1 MEFVK
6 SVASGNDF
14 VILDREQIAVDEVQW
29 PEMVEVLCRS
39 KYGIGADG
47 VLVLYF
53 GINPAEPNRVR
64 MRIFNSDG
72 SEAEMCGN
80 GSRCA
85 IRYSAERLG
94 LEEIVLE
101 TLAGDVMGQYFRD
114 TQRARVRLTR
124 PKDLAKDIPLDC
136 SFGGVVADYIDTGV
150 PHTIVFVEDIDK
162 IDVPSQGREIRYHSY
177 FSPRGTNVDFVKIL
191 DANNIR
197 IRTYERGVE
206 NETLACGTGSVA
218 AAILSLLAQGI
229 KEDTRVNVK
238 TQGGE
243 VLGVDVYFNETGEV
257 WQVFLEGQ
265 VYEIFRGYT
274 DIV

>member
-14 VILDREQIAVDEVQW
+14 VILDREDIDIDESRW
-29 PEMVEVLCRS
+29 PQMVEALCRP

-47 VLVLYF
+47 VLVIYF
-53 GINPAEPNRVR
+53 GISPDEPSRVR

-85 IRYSAERLG
+85 VRYSAERLG
-94 LEEIVLE
+94 VNEIVLE
-101 TLAGDVMGQYFRD
+101 TMAGDVIGRYFPD
-114 TQRARVRLTR
+114 TQRARVKLTR
-124 PKDLAKDIPLDC
+124 PEDLARGISLDC
-136 SFGGVVADYIDTGV
+136 SSGKMNVDYIDTGV
-150 PHTIVFVEDIDK
+150 PHTIVFVDDIDD
-162 IDVPSQGREIRYHSY
+162 IDVPLIGREIRYHSY
-177 FSPRGTNVDFVKIL
+177 FKPRGTNVDFVKIF
-191 DANNIR
+191 DVNNIR

-206 NETLACGTGSVA
+206 DETLACGTGSVA
-218 AAILSLLAQGI
+218 SAVLSLLAQGI
-229 KEDTRVNVK
+229 KEDTKVNVQ

-243 VLGVDVYFNETGEV
+243 VLGVEVYFDDRGEV
-257 WQVFLEGQ
+257 SDVFLEGQ
-265 VYEIFRGYT
+265 ALEVFRGYT

>member
-14 VILDREQIAVDEVQW
+14 IILDREQIEVEEDQW
-29 PEMVEVLCRS
+29 PQMVEMLCRP

-53 GINPAEPNRVR
+53 GVNPDDSSRVR

-85 IRYSAERLG
+85 IRYSAEKLG
-94 LEEIVLE
+94 LNEIILE
-101 TLAGDVMGQYFRD
+101 TLAGDVIGQYFPD

-124 PKDLAKDIPLDC
+124 PKDLARGISLDC
-136 SFGGVVADYIDTGV
+136 SFGHMVADYIDTGV
-150 PHTIVFVEDIDK
+150 PHTIVFVDDIEK
-162 IDVPSQGREIRYHSY
+162 IDVPMQGREIRYHSY
-177 FSPRGTNVDFVKIL
+177 FNPRGTNVDFVKIF

-206 NETLACGTGSVA
+206 DETLACGTGSVA
-218 AAILSLLAQGI
+218 AAVLSLLAQGV
-229 KEDTRVNVK
+229 KEDTRVSVK

-243 VLGVDVYFNETGEV
+243 VLGVDVYFDEAGDV
-257 WQVFLEGQ
+257 SDVFLEGQ

-274 DIV
+274 NIV